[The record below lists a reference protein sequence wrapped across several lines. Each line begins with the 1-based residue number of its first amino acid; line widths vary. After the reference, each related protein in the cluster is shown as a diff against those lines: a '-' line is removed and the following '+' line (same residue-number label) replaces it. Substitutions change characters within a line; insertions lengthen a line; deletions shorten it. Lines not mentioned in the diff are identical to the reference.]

1 MTEIFQIV
9 EYPKLPERLRSLQ
22 LRLRDMRFE
31 GRILLQNGD
40 RGFATAPSNI
50 ALIKYWGKEEGR
62 EQIPVNSSLS
72 LTLGAFRSFTE
83 VVVRGRFFPED
94 ERATAPSG
102 RNEISL
108 SGDGRSVPVDAKL
121 ERLVRAIFLDWAD
134 EVGLSI
140 ISRNNFPTACGLASS
155 ASGYAA
161 LVGAIADL
169 LQLEKHF
176 SPEDVSYWLAEWARI
191 GSGSATRSTLRGPG
205 CSFVAWEREDSSG
218 EPWTRTFPIPVDPGL
233 SRKIHHCVLV
243 VDETPKEVS
252 SSTGHLLAGSSPLQ
266 SIRVAGLAQKMERMK
281 SAVARGDFATIA
293 TIAEDEAFALHA
305 VMQSGKERV
314 NYFRPA
320 TELLL
325 SEFVRRRN
333 RMGESA
339 LWTLDAGPNIHIL
352 YLSESTSFVQ
362 QFVNWARARLDNK
375 LKVLGGRYAPG
386 LALGLDNYREIQRR
400 ELVVEGLYE

>member
-9 EYPKLPERLRSLQ
+9 EYPKLPERLRALQ
-22 LRLRDMRFE
+22 ARLREMRYE

-50 ALIKYWGKEEGR
+50 ALVKYWGKEPGR

-94 ERATAPSG
+94 ERATAPAG
-102 RNEISL
+102 RNEIAL
-108 SGDGRSVPVDAKL
+108 SGDGRPVPVDGKL
-121 ERLVRAIFLDWAD
+121 DRLVRSIFLDWAD
-134 EVGLSI
+134 EIGLSI
-140 ISRNNFPTACGLASS
+140 SSRNNFPMACGLASS

-161 LVGAIADL
+161 LVGAIGDL
-169 LQLEKHF
+169 LQIEKLF
-176 SPEDVSYWLAEWARI
+176 SAEDVSYWLAEWARI

-205 CSFVAWEREDSSG
+205 CSFVAWERDECG
-218 EPWTRTFPIPVDPGL
+218 PEVWTRTVPVSVDPGL
-233 SRKIHHCVLV
+233 TRKIHHCVLV

-252 SSTGHLLAGSSPLQ
+252 SSSGHLLASTSPLQ
-266 SIRVAGLAQKMERMK
+266 AVRVAGLPEKM
-281 SAVARGDFATIA
+281 ARLKIAIAKGDFSTMAA
-293 TIAEDEAFALHA
+293 IAEDEAFALHS
-305 VMQSGKERV
+305 VMQSGKERI

-320 TELLL
+320 TEILLA
-325 SEFVRRRN
+325 EFVRRRN
-333 RMGESA
+333 KSGEAA

-352 YLSESTSFVQ
+352 YLSEATSFVQ
-362 QFVNWARARLDNK
+362 NFVNWAQGRLNNK
-375 LKVLGGRYAPG
+375 LRVLGGRYAPG